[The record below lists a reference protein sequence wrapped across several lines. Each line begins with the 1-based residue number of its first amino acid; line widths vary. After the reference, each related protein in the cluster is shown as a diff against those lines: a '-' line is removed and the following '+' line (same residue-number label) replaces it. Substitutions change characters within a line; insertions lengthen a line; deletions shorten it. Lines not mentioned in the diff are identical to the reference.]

1 MNNPPPVLI
10 QPTLQPLPLN
20 KQRRFPI
27 FLLAIAAVILAFSRP
42 LIDLLTFASHSELY
56 SHVILIPLISLYL
69 VWLKR
74 GDLSGHSAPSRLTA
88 ALAFVVGAVTLAG
101 YWNEIHS
108 GTVLAIDDR
117 LAFLTL
123 AFVAFIIGVC
133 AIFLGRRAL
142 FAIGFPLGFLLFMVP
157 FPLSMMEGI
166 ETFFQHTSAIASAGF
181 FKLAGT
187 PFFRNETFFQLPGIN
202 LQVAPECS
210 GIRSSLALFI
220 TSLVAGHLFLRSPYK
235 RALLA
240 CVVIPLGI
248 LRNGFRILVIGE
260 LCVHVSPTMI
270 DSPIHHKGGPIF
282 FALSLVPFSLFL
294 WLLVR
299 SDGARRKNNGPVNS
313 VPTPSAPVTG
323 A

>member
-1 MNNPPPVLI
+1 MNKPPPVLV
-10 QPTLQPLPLN
+10 QPTPQPLPLN

-27 FLLAIAAVILAFSRP
+27 FLLAIAAVILAFGRP

-56 SHVILIPLISLYL
+56 SHVVLIPIISLYL

-74 GDLSGHSAPSRLTA
+74 GDLSGPSVPSRLTA
-88 ALAFVVGAVTLAG
+88 AIAFMVGVIALAG
-101 YWNEIHS
+101 YWNETRS
-108 GTVLAIDDR
+108 GVELAIDDR
-117 LAFLTL
+117 LAFQIL
-123 AFVAFIIGVC
+123 AFVSFIIGVC
-133 AIFLGRRAL
+133 ATFLGRKAL

-157 FPLSMMEGI
+157 FPVSMMEGI
-166 ETFFQHTSAIASAGF
+166 ETFFQHTSAVAAAGF

-220 TSLVAGHLFLRSPYK
+220 TSLVAGHLFLHSPYK
-235 RALLA
+235 RILLA

-260 LCVHVSPTMI
+260 LCVHISPTMI

-299 SDGARRKNNGPVNS
+299 SDGARRKSHGHVDS
-313 VPTPSAPVTG
+313 APTPSAPVTD